1 MKTIIVPEKIERA
14 LNPHLRGGPT
24 ANRAPGGP
32 GGPGGPGR
40 RGGPPEPPTPENLE
54 FCPDPAAAI
63 QSGKYQW
70 VAFDEGGNGTIDYYA
85 LLEVAY
91 CPNIVAPKYQYMN
104 IFVPAGYLNVD
115 GEGTTGVNWE
125 SKIGQYTPSTAP
137 IIFENHCAGWRA
149 GAAISPERSFERLKG
164 YTSEGI
170 VYVSCGARSRN
181 VTTGEPGTEDFHSNG
196 KAPVGA
202 VDQKAGVIY
211 LRANAGVLPGDPER
225 IISDGGSGAGQ
236 MSTALGGTG
245 DMPEYYPYLYELGA
259 LGVTCEGGKYAS
271 RYKDSIYGCNS
282 RFPIAD
288 ISNADLAYAWWRC
301 FGGET
306 GVGPHPGDPTGHEFT
321 EFQLALQDDL
331 AQAYVEY
338 VNSLNLKD
346 ADGKPLTLDGLR
358 SGSFYEAVLNNLTA
372 ALNAWLAE
380 QDEAERKEYIAKLL
394 AANKEDDI
402 WVKRNEDGSCAV
414 LSLDGLMRNYGNRG
428 NPDDLGNVFNR
439 NKDIPSFD
447 TLEMTA
453 ENDAFGRPDVFAVH
467 YCASAAKVIKE
478 NYERYSKLD
487 GFQKEIADQFISD
500 ALDGPDAQY
509 IADQVYLM
517 NATQILLDN
526 AKGEARST
534 AAKHWRVRSGTADEH
549 TSYTIG
555 FTICLAAAMAGNS
568 ADYHLV
574 WNMNHGASE
583 GTSTGT
589 LVQWIKHICP

>member
-1 MKTIIVPEKIERA
+1 MKTIIVPDKIERG

-24 ANRAPGGP
+24 ANHVLSGS
-32 GGPGGPGR
+32 
-40 RGGPPEPPTPENLE
+40 GGPPEPPTPENLE
-54 FCPDPAAAI
+54 FCPDLSAAI
-63 QSGKYQW
+63 NSGKYHW
-70 VAFDEGGNGTIDYYA
+70 IAFDEGCDGTIDYYG

-91 CPNIVAPKYQYMN
+91 CANIVAPKYQYMN
-104 IFVPAGYLNVD
+104 IFIPVGYLDVDAAGNV
-115 GEGTTGVNWE
+115 TGVNWDA
-125 SKIGQYTPSTAP
+125 KLGRYTPSTAP

-149 GAAISPERSFERLKG
+149 GAAISPERSFERLKE
-164 YTSEGI
+164 YTSEGF

-181 VTTGEPGTEDFHSNG
+181 VTTGEPGTASFHSDG

-202 VDQKAGVIY
+202 VDQKAAVIY
-211 LRANAGVLPGDPER
+211 LRANAGVLPGDTER
-225 IISDGGSGAGQ
+225 IISNGGSGAGQ

-245 DMPEYYPYLYELGA
+245 DMPEYYPYLYEIGA
-259 LGVTCEGGKYAS
+259 LGVTYEGGKYAS
-271 RYKDSIYGCNS
+271 QYKDSIYGCNS

-306 GVGPHPGDPTGHEFT
+306 GVGPHPGDPNGHEFT
-321 EFQLALQDDL
+321 EFQLALQQDM

-346 ADGKPLTLDGLR
+346 VFGDPLTLDGLR

-372 ALNAWLAE
+372 ALNAWLGE
-380 QDEAERKEYIAKLL
+380 QDEAAKEEYIAKLL
-394 AANKEDDI
+394 AANKKDDI
-402 WVKRNEDGSCAV
+402 WVKRNEDGSCTV
-414 LSLDGLMRNYGNRG
+414 LSLDGLIRNYGNRG
-428 NPDDLGNVFNR
+428 NPDDLGHVFRR
-439 NKDIPSFD
+439 NKNIPGFD
-447 TLEMTA
+447 TLNLTA
-453 ENDAFGRPDVFAVH
+453 ENDAFGRPEVFAVH
-467 YCASAAKVIKE
+467 YCTGAAKVIKA
-478 NYERYSKLD
+478 NYERYSQLK
-487 GFQKEIADQFISD
+487 GFSTEIADQFIRD
-500 ALDGPDAQY
+500 ALDGPDAKY

-526 AKGEARST
+526 AKGENRSN
-534 AAKHWRVRSGTADEH
+534 AAKYWRVRSGTADEH

-555 FTICLAAAMAGNS
+555 FTVCLAAAMGGAE

-589 LVQWIKHICP
+589 LVQWVKRICP

>member
-1 MKTIIVPEKIERA
+1 MFISTQEKWSRHKPDCSTYIQPATEGSTNHITKTIIVPEKIERA

-24 ANRAPGGP
+24 ANRVPGGP

-54 FCPDPAAAI
+54 FCPDLAAAI

-91 CPNIVAPKYQYMN
+91 CPNIVAPKYQYIN

-115 GEGTTGVNWE
+115 AEG
-125 SKIGQYTPSTAP
+125 
-137 IIFENHCAGWRA
+137 
-149 GAAISPERSFERLKG
+149 
-164 YTSEGI
+164 
-170 VYVSCGARSRN
+170 N

-211 LRANAGVLPGDPER
+211 LRTNAGVLPGDPER
-225 IISDGGSGAGQ
+225 IISDGSSGAGQ

-259 LGVTCEGGKYAS
+259 LGVTCEDGKYAS
-271 RYKDSIYGCNS
+271 QYKDSIYGCNS

-306 GVGPHPGDPTGHEFT
+306 GVGPHPGAPTGHEFT
-321 EFQLALQDDL
+321 EFQLALQEDL
-331 AQAYVEY
+331 AQAYVKY

-346 ADGKPLTLDGLR
+346 ANDKPLTLDGLR

-380 QDEAERKEYIAKLL
+380 QNEAEREAYIAKLL

-402 WVKRNEDGSCAV
+402 WVKQNEDGSCAV

-428 NPDDLGNVFNR
+428 NPDDLGNIFNR
-439 NKDIPSFD
+439 NKDIPGFD

-467 YCASAAKVIKE
+467 YCAGAAKVIKE
-478 NYERYSKLD
+478 NYERYSHLD
-487 GFQKEIADQFISD
+487 GFQKEIADRFISD
-500 ALDGPDAQY
+500 ALDGPDAEY
-509 IADQVYLM
+509 IAEQVYLM

-526 AKGEARST
+526 AKGKNRSN
-534 AAKHWRVRSGTADEH
+534 AAKYWRVRSGTADEH
-549 TSYTIG
+549 KATP
-555 FTICLAAAMAGNS
+555 S
-568 ADYHLV
+568 ASPSALQPP
-574 WNMNHGASE
+574 WPGPIPTTTWS
-583 GTSTGT
+583 GT
-589 LVQWIKHICP
+589 

>member
-1 MKTIIVPEKIERA
+1 MKTIIVPDQIERS
-14 LNPHLRGGPT
+14 LNPHLRGGP
-24 ANRAPGGP
+24 APNR
-32 GGPGGPGR
+32 GPGGPGR
-40 RGGPPEPPTPENLE
+40 RGGPPEPPTPEHLT
-54 FCPDPAAAI
+54 FCPDLAAAI
-63 QSGKYQW
+63 AAGTYQW
-70 VAFDEGGNGTIDYYA
+70 TAFDEGGTGTIDYYG

-115 GEGTTGVNWE
+115 ENGSVTGVNQA
-125 SKIGQYTPSTAP
+125 SMIGRYTPATAP
-137 IIFENHCAGWRA
+137 ILFENHCAGWRA
-149 GAAISPERSFERLKG
+149 GAAISPERSFERLKE
-164 YTSEGI
+164 YTAEGI

-181 VTTGEPGTEDFHSNG
+181 VTTGEPGASSFHSNG

-202 VDQKAGVIY
+202 VDQKAAVIY
-211 LRANAGVLPGDPER
+211 LRANAGVLPGDPGR
-225 IISDGGSGAGQ
+225 IISTGGSGAGQ

-259 LGVTCEGGKYAS
+259 LGVTCENGKYAS
-271 RYKDSIYGCNS
+271 RYSDAIYGCNA

-301 FGGET
+301 FSGET

-338 VNSLNLKD
+338 VNSLHLTD
-346 ADGKPLTLDGLR
+346 ASGKPLTLDGLR
-358 SGSFYEAVLNNLTA
+358 SGSFYEAVLDNLTA

-380 QDEAERKEYIAKLL
+380 QDEAAREAYLAKLL
-394 AANKEDDI
+394 AANKKDDV
-402 WVKRNEDGSCAV
+402 WVSRNEDGSCTV

-428 NPDDLGNVFNR
+428 NPDDLGNVFAR
-439 NKDIPSFD
+439 NKDIPGFD

-467 YCASAAKVIKE
+467 YCTGAAKVIQA
-478 NYERYSKLD
+478 NYGRYSSMD
-487 GFQKEIADQFISD
+487 GFQKEIADRFIYD
-500 ALDGPDAQY
+500 ALDGPDAEY
-509 IADQVYLM
+509 IAGQVYLM

-526 AKGEARST
+526 AKGRNRST
-534 AAKHWRVRSGTADEH
+534 PAKFWRVRSGTADEH

-555 FTICLAAAMAGNS
+555 FTICVAAAMAGADS
-568 ADYHLV
+568 DYHLV

-589 LVQWIKHICP
+589 LVQWIKRICP